1 MVSSLAVRACAIE
14 NSEVPHAVKATSVS
28 PAEPG
33 QRTGRGT
40 ASVRKHLKADE
51 GRKIPALEA
60 VSLQRGQYT
69 ILVVDDVAAARY
81 ATVRM
86 LAAAGFKT
94 REAATGAEALALAQA
109 GCVSG
114 VVLDVHLP
122 DIHGLEVCRLIRANR
137 ASRGL
142 PVVHVSAIYVTEDDR
157 ASGHSAGA
165 DAYLLAP
172 VSPQELAG
180 TLDKLLE

>member
-1 MVSSLAVRACAIE
+1 M
-14 NSEVPHAVKATSVS
+14 PHAAKGTSFS

-40 ASVRKHLKADE
+40 ASVRKHLKTDE
-51 GRKIPALEA
+51 GRKIPALEP

-69 ILVVDDVAAARY
+69 ILVVDDIAAARY

-86 LAAAGFKT
+86 LAAAGFNT
-94 REAATGAEALALAQA
+94 REAATGAQALAQVHA

-122 DIHGLEVCRLIRANR
+122 DIHGLEVCRLIRANEV
-137 ASRGL
+137 SRGL
-142 PVVHVSAIYVTEDDR
+142 PVVHVSAIYVSEDDR

-165 DAYLLAP
+165 DAYLLSP
-172 VSPQELAG
+172 VSLHELAG
-180 TLDKLLE
+180 TLDKLLELRHKP